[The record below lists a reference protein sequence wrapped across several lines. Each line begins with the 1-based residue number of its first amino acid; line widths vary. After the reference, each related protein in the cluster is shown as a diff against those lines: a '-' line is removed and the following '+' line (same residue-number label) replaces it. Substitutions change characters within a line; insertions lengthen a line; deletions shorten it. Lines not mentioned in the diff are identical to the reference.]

1 MVWYPG
7 PQAQAYVERDQ
18 RVVSPSYTRPY
29 PFVMARG
36 RGTEVWDVDGRRYL
50 DFTSGVAVTSTG
62 HCHPQVV
69 AAIKMQAERF
79 LHMSGTDFYYPV
91 QIELAEY
98 LSRIAPMS
106 GPVSVFFANSGAEA
120 VEAAVKLAQFASRR
134 PYFIAFFGGFHGRT
148 LGALAFTASKTV
160 HREGFGPFAP
170 PVIHVPYPDPY
181 RPLLSGSARAEG
193 AAVIRYLEE
202 VVFTHKAPPTE
213 VAGILIEPIQGEGGY
228 IVPPAGFLRALRELC
243 DRHGILLIV
252 DEVQTGVG
260 RTGYWFAVQH
270 EEVEPD
276 IVAVAKGIASGMPL
290 GVMLARRDLM
300 QWPKGAHASTFGGNP
315 VSCAA
320 ALATLDL
327 IEHGMMENARL
338 QGELIQQRLNAM
350 IPSHP
355 SIGLVRG
362 RGLMIGVEL
371 VRDRESK
378 RRAPELRACLLDEA
392 FRRGLLLLPAGRSAV
407 RLVPPLNVSTDHVE
421 EALALFDE
429 ALSCAEAKL

>member
-7 PQAQAYVERDQ
+7 PQARAYVERDQ

-62 HCHPQVV
+62 HSHPQVV
-69 AAIKMQAERF
+69 AAIKAQAEQF

-98 LSRIAPMS
+98 LTRIAPMS

-160 HREGFGPFAP
+160 HREGFAPFAP

-193 AAVIRYLEE
+193 EAVIRYLEE
-202 VVFTHKAPPTE
+202 VVFTHKVPPAE

-228 IVPPAGFLRALRELC
+228 IVPPAGFFRALRELC

-276 IVAVAKGIASGMPL
+276 VVAVAKGIASGMPL

-300 QWPKGAHASTFGGNP
+300 QWPEGAHASTFGGNP

-371 VRDRESK
+371 VRDRENK
-378 RRAPELRACLLDEA
+378 RRAPELRARLLDEA

-407 RLVPPLNVSTDHVE
+407 RLVPPLNVSTEHVE